1 MTTPNLRAAKRPFDR
16 MRQRENIIAEFVATS
31 SMWRHSCLSLTQ
43 ILRCEDL
50 DQTGANFAPMIG
62 DIFKRHLPEAA
73 EALQRAVRGELGAVL
88 LRQVFEPDPGLPT
101 PVDDVTPPTNEW
113 LAPIFPL
120 LGMAGAAG
128 LTPAAYY
135 NEAGKHLFSHVR
147 PTNASQMTRER
158 STSMCRMH
166 TEVPH
171 GAVAGEH
178 RVVCQPIAPKGLMLA
193 ALKNPDLVKTT
204 IISPQGVLS
213 ALPDWARDN
222 LSRPIF
228 NAPAP
233 KSFGDRIAI
242 GGISV
247 LSRDALGNDI
257 IRFSSR
263 YESRDPV
270 AMAAFKLLR
279 EQLRDEENFHRVTL
293 HPGDAIFIANDR
305 VLHGRESIVPRFDGN
320 DRWIVR
326 LYGFSS
332 AALIEP
338 LPAGPSAMFLGK
350 GTK

>member
-1 MTTPNLRAAKRPFDR
+1 MTTPSLRAAKWQSDR
-16 MRQRENIIAEFVATS
+16 MRQQDNTIAEIVTS
-31 SMWRHSCLSLTQ
+31 SSNWRHARQLLTQ
-43 ILRCEDL
+43 VLDCEDL
-50 DQTGANFAPMIG
+50 DQTGANFAAIIG
-62 DIFKRHLPEAA
+62 DTFKRHLPRAA
-73 EALQRAVRGELGAVL
+73 EALQRAVRGEHGAVL
-88 LRQVFEPDPGLPT
+88 LRQVFEPDPGLLT
-101 PVDDVTPPTNEW
+101 PVDDVTPPTSEW
-113 LAPIFPL
+113 LASIFPL
-120 LGMAGAAG
+120 LGMASAAG

-147 PTNASQMTRER
+147 PTNASQMTQER
-158 STSMCRMH
+158 STSMCGMH

-171 GAVAGEH
+171 GALIGEH
-178 RVVCQPIAPKGLMLA
+178 RVVCQPIAPTGLMLA

-204 IISPQGVLS
+204 IISPQRVLA

-257 IRFSSR
+257 IRFSSK
-263 YESRDPV
+263 YESRDAV

-279 EQLRDEENFHRVTL
+279 EQLRDEANFHRVTL
-293 HPGDAIFIANDR
+293 HPGDAIFIANHW

-320 DRWIVR
+320 DRWLVR